1 MTEDQEFNEC
11 DSLNVP
17 KVKANDSRGA
27 GRGRR
32 VNRNQLSQMGETSTE
47 SKVNTR
53 TEPEGSTQY
62 DTEGLDQSEIDAAVA
77 EEKEFIQTQNGDY
90 SDSNIITETDN
101 K

>member
-1 MTEDQEFNEC
+1 
-11 DSLNVP
+11 
-17 KVKANDSRGA
+17 
-27 GRGRR
+27 
-32 VNRNQLSQMGETSTE
+32 MGETSTE
-47 SKVNTR
+47 SQVDTR

-62 DTEGLDQSEIDAAVA
+62 NTEGLDQSDIDAAVA